1 VTVVGEPYWWTL
13 LVNPISEP
21 YWWKLIMNL
30 IHEPYM
36 YTPEIQQSIMLL
48 LSQKFDNLIWQPY
61 SWTLF
66 MNLVCT
72 LQKFNKASCCIVTWI
87 MPDIW
92 LKLDFSCCLKKEI
105 GYEPFRVFSCTIS
118 KIELEN
124 TLKVSRPIIFSDNN
138 KILLTT
144 RNVRL
149 NRGHYATKYHNWL
162 PTYSGA
168 HKVNQKMI
176 FFEFEIWKR
185 GKWNINLG

>member
-1 VTVVGEPYWWTL
+1 MTVVGEPYWWTL

-92 LKLDFSCCLKKEI
+92 LKLDFSCCLKKKLVTNLL
-105 GYEPFRVFSCTIS
+105 GYFLAQFQRFSRGYASRKSLKLCV
-118 KIELEN
+118 KI
-124 TLKVSRPIIFSDNN
+124 P
-138 KILLTT
+138 
-144 RNVRL
+144 
-149 NRGHYATKYHNWL
+149 
-162 PTYSGA
+162 
-168 HKVNQKMI
+168 
-176 FFEFEIWKR
+176 
-185 GKWNINLG
+185 